1 MMLCEQGDIIEVDF
15 DPSAGH
21 EQQKLRPALVVSVGF
36 HNNVLSS
43 LVMVCP
49 ITSGG
54 KPHPLHVP
62 VAPSNAV
69 HGYVCLEQMRAVDLA
84 SPLRRARALDAH
96 LDRETMADVLDGI
109 GAMFGI

>member
-1 MMLCEQGDIIEVDF
+1 MAEIGKVRPTFDVPSRFLPFTRAHLPDF
-15 DPSAGH
+15 CHSHVRTFPIFGGVRAHLLSFC
-21 EQQKLRPALVVSVGF
+21 RPEGTHS
-36 HNNVLSS
+36 
-43 LVMVCP
+43 P
-49 ITSGG
+49 IS
-54 KPHPLHVP
+54 P
-62 VAPSNAV
+62 ASNAV